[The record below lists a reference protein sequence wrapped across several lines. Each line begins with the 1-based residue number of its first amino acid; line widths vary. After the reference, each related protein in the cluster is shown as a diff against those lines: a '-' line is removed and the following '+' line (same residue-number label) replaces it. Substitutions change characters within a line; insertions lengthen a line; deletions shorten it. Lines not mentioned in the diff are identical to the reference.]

1 MSLLLSPWDR
11 SLYLGW
17 FPSPAV
23 TRLLI
28 PGAPAFMRGLRIL
41 FVSDVHLRGCVSDTK
56 LDALID
62 RLAAQHA
69 DLLLLGGD
77 YAEGRSQCTRFFRA
91 LSRLQPSLGIY
102 GVPGNND
109 DPDTLVKDMAC
120 AGASLLCNRMVSI
133 DLPGGRLEIGGC
145 EDHFSGTPQTGGLFT
160 ESAYRILL
168 SHQPVQPDCCCELM
182 LSGHTHG
189 GQMNLFGLT
198 PYSIGFERRMCH
210 LSVRG
215 TKSVGNML
223 LAVCSGIGVSRL
235 PLRFGARAEV
245 LLAEFGS

>member
-1 MSLLLSPWDR
+1 M
-11 SLYLGW
+11 GW

-23 TRLLI
+23 TRLHI

-41 FVSDVHLRGCVSDTK
+41 FVSDVHLRSSVPDTK
-56 LDALID
+56 LEALID
-62 RLAAQHA
+62 LLAAQHV

-77 YAEGRSQCTRFFRA
+77 YAEGRSQCARFFRA
-91 LSRLQPSLGIY
+91 LSRLHFPLGIY

-109 DPDTLVKDMAC
+109 DPAALEEAMAR
-120 AGASLLCNRMVSI
+120 AGASLLCNRTAAV

-145 EDHFSGTPQTGGLFT
+145 EDHLLGNPRTAALFSGG
-160 ESAYRILL
+160 AYRILL
-168 SHQPVQPDCCCELM
+168 SHQPVLPDCSCELM

-189 GQMNLFGLT
+189 GQMNFFGLN
-198 PYSIGFERRMCH
+198 PYSIGFERRMGH

-215 TKSVGNML
+215 VKPVGSML
-223 LAVCSGIGVSRL
+223 LAVCCGIGVSRI

-245 LLAEFGS
+245 LLAEFGA